1 MQDDEIEAQSRT
13 VTVGRRGPQ
22 EHERR
27 AQIVAVADE
36 HFRRYG
42 YGKTTVA
49 DIARSIGLSSAYIY
63 KFFDSKQAVGE
74 AVCRICLGTIEREL
88 AVIALEN
95 KPAID
100 RLRRFYKSLGAQG
113 VQLLFQE
120 RKLHDIVAA
129 AIDGRWSVVKDHN
142 TALLTLI
149 QRIVTDGRDSGEF
162 ERKTPMDETCRAI
175 LQTMQPFIHPVMLE
189 QNFEDID
196 ENAAAVASLVL
207 RSLAP

>member
-1 MQDDEIEAQSRT
+1 MQDDAIEAQSGT
-13 VTVGRRGPQ
+13 ETAGRRGPQ

-27 AQIVAVADE
+27 AQIVAAADE

-95 KPAID
+95 RPAID

-129 AIDGRWSVVKDHN
+129 AIDGRWSVIKVHN
-142 TALLTLI
+142 TALLALI
-149 QRIVTDGRDSGEF
+149 QRIITDGRESGEF

>member
-1 MQDDEIEAQSRT
+1 MEDNENKTQDSTEPA
-13 VTVGRRGPQ
+13 GRRGPP

-27 AQIVAVADE
+27 AQIIAAADE

-42 YGKTTVA
+42 YDKTTVA

-74 AVCRICLGTIEREL
+74 AVCRICLGRIQQEL
-88 AVIALEN
+88 ATIAAED

-100 RLRRFYKSLGAQG
+100 RIRRFYKSLGAQG
-113 VQLLFQE
+113 VQLLFNE

-129 AIDGRWSVVKDHN
+129 AIDGRWLVIEGHEK
-142 TALLTLI
+142 ALLALI
-149 QRIVTDGRDSGEF
+149 QQIVTDGRESGEF
-162 ERKTPMDETCRAI
+162 ERKTPMDETCKAI
-175 LQTMQPFIHPVMLE
+175 LQTMQPFLHPVMLE
-189 QNFEDID
+189 QNFDDIE
-196 ENAAAVASLVL
+196 ENTGVVANLVL